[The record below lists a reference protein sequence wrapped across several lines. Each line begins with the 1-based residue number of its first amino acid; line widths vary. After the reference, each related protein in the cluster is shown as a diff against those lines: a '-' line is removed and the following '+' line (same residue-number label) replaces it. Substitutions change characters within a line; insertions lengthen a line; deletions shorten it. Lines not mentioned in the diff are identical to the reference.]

1 MVLSQQGSR
10 LETTQAD
17 FSGSGFSSSSRA
29 LGGHTRSL
37 ISPTAG
43 SAGQMV
49 HNSVVSGHV

>member
-37 ISPTAG
+37 ILPTAG